1 MRKKRRNFI
10 KILILKSI
18 FLFSFT
24 RSYSEHKF
32 RFKEILDKRTF
43 KKFVWYLDKNDK

>member
-1 MRKKRRNFI
+1 MKKKRRNFI
-10 KILILKSI
+10 KILILKTI

-24 RSYSEHKF
+24 KSYSDNKF
-32 RFKEILDKRTF
+32 HAKKILDKKNF